1 MHVPTQNWVQR
12 SDKRQADRSSQK
24 SFQNPFNDQFLNI
37 LQLQVLPNW
46 GKKKTVGRHC
56 SGDRCPFCCAC
67 SHEWVL
73 FGFKSYQW
81 IIFYISV
88 NHLSFLPFSLPFFS
102 FFVLLGNSFL
112 KHSLSICDTIPC
124 WYSLL
129 LWTLFS
135 LSFVNSF
142 FSIRCSI
149 GPNFQSS
156 LSSLSVDILSP
167 FIYSHVFECIS
178 KRATPTFVF
187 PACISLCYFRW
198 V

>member
-37 LQLQVLPNW
+37 LQLQVPPNW

-56 SGDRCPFCCAC
+56 SGDSCPFCCAC

-102 FFVLLGNSFL
+102 FFVLLGNFFL
-112 KHSLSICDTIPC
+112 KHSLLLASVTRFPADILYFSGHSFHFLCQF
-124 WYSLL
+124 LL
-129 LWTLFS
+129 LYPVF
-135 LSFVNSF
+135 N
-142 FSIRCSI
+142 R
-149 GPNFQSS
+149 PQ
-156 LSSLSVDILSP
+156 LSVLFILTVRGHPKSFLLP
-167 FIYSHVFECIS
+167 CLWMH
-178 KRATPTFVF
+178 
-187 PACISLCYFRW
+187 L
-198 V
+198 